1 MSENVATD
9 QPLAGKRGPSF
20 QLSYLWN
27 YGAIYVLMHPR
38 LRVRIFVDTFEEKLT
53 VRLDFEQFD

>member
-38 LRVRIFVDTFEEKLT
+38 LRVRVIVDTFEE
-53 VRLDFEQFD
+53 